1 MDSVPIINKI
11 SPGIWLSKS
20 KFWETTSTI
29 IQNSNGCVLIDPGVF
44 PSELNDISNFIKD
57 KPVGAGLITHAH
69 WDHILWMP
77 EFGYVPRYCSAE
89 TLVIMQKDRNHSI
102 EEMEA
107 FAKDNKMAPDEW
119 KNILN
124 FNART
129 FSPGLAEESDL
140 DIEVIPTPGHQG
152 GHCSFWLGD
161 SKVLICGDLLSNIE
175 VPTIESSLQSIGQY
189 LSSLDKLEPYVQKA
203 RYVVPGHGKIC
214 PAEEALRRLEKDK
227 RYLHALQN
235 WAKEEK
241 VEQKLESQAFQL
253 AEKLGEERIK
263 SPEAWQMHLQNLIIL
278 CGGTPKPHKS

>member
-11 SPGIWLSKS
+11 SPGIWISKS
-20 KFWETTSTI
+20 KFWETNSTI

-44 PSELNDISNFIKD
+44 PSELNDISSFIKD

-89 TLVIMQKDRNHSI
+89 TLVIMQKDRRTI
-102 EEMEA
+102 FEEMED
-107 FAKDNKMAPDEW
+107 FAEDYKLPLTEW

-124 FNART
+124 FNVGI
-129 FSPGLAEESDL
+129 FPPILDEELGLN
-140 DIEVIPTPGHQG
+140 IEIIPTSGHQG

-161 SKVLICGDLLSNIE
+161 SKILICGDLLSNIE
-175 VPTIESSLQSIGQY
+175 VPTIEGSQQSVGQY
-189 LSSLDKLEPYVQKA
+189 LSSLDRLEPYVQQA
-203 RYVVPGHGKIC
+203 SHVVPGHGKIC
-214 PAEEALRRLEKDK
+214 SAEEALRRLEKDK
-227 RYLHALQN
+227 RYLHALRD
-235 WAKEEK
+235 WTKEEK